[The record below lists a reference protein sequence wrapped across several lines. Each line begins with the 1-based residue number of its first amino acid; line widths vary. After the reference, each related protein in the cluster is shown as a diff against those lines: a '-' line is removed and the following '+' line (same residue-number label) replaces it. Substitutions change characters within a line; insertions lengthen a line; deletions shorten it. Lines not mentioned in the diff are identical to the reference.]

1 MVPFL
6 LSRTMKYARVSNC
19 HSPNLYHSRSSQQ
32 TWRLTELKCAGRG
45 DLCRFTPTKQRQ
57 AAHATGGEK
66 ATSPITA
73 AGQAVQAAGLRHGQ
87 GKRVASEATAPLQL
101 HTAHP
106 KSTQEYPRGH
116 VCHVSSD
123 DTETRNGIWDSE
135 DTGQQNVC
143 LSSSSTSSGRAS
155 ADTGPRMGIPQ
166 MCL

>member
-1 MVPFL
+1 MLDGVTSAGSHL
-6 LSRTMKYARVSNC
+6 
-19 HSPNLYHSRSSQQ
+19 PNRGSQ
-32 TWRLTELKCAGRG
+32 
-45 DLCRFTPTKQRQ
+45 
-57 AAHATGGEK
+57 HATGGEK

-123 DTETRNGIWDSE
+123 DTETRTQKTQDNK
-135 DTGQQNVC
+135 
-143 LSSSSTSSGRAS
+143 TSACQVHPRAVEERLQILVPEWAS
-155 ADTGPRMGIPQ
+155 HRCACDCEFMRWSPVLDRKYNSPK
-166 MCL
+166 